1 MMHSNAANR
10 LDRLPITRF
19 HKITLVAVSFAY
31 FFEFADINSFAT
43 TVPKLITLWGVT
55 INQIAYVTSL
65 SFVGMFFGSLIASWL
80 ADRWGRKKALTIT
93 TVWYSVFSLAAVFSW
108 DIVSLGAFRILTS
121 AGLAAMTVVAVI
133 YVNEIFPAAVR
144 GKYQAYAIVIGIC
157 GTPATNLIASIVVP
171 LSDWSWRLV
180 YLWGALG
187 ILFIL
192 FTRHLKES
200 PRWYESKGQYDKAE
214 AVLAQIEAQVSAE
227 KGVLPT
233 PAAPVA
239 AVPTAKT
246 KTKTPLKLLLQK
258 KYLGPTLLLTV
269 LWVTQT
275 IGFFGYSSWAPTL
288 LAQEGFSVK
297 DSIFFVALTT
307 VGAPLG
313 SYLASLVTDRF
324 ERKWCLVVFGTTIAI
339 CGLFYGLTFNPI
351 LIVVFGFL
359 VNLFERGYTALAY
372 AYSPEVFDTA
382 GRSLGTGISYGL
394 GRLSNAAGPLI
405 IASLYTGSGYQSV
418 FFFIAG
424 TWLFGAIV
432 LALFGPKTRPA
443 RLTPTAKPQDLTP
456 SASKNQA

>member
-10 LDRLPITRF
+10 LDRLPISKF

-43 TVPKLITLWGVT
+43 TVPKLIKLWGVS
-55 INQIAYVTSL
+55 INQIAYVTSA
-65 SFVGMFFGSLIASWL
+65 SFIGMFFGSLVASWL
-80 ADRWGRKKALTIT
+80 ADRWGRKKALVMT
-93 TVWYSVFSLAAVFSW
+93 TLWFSAFSLAAVFSW
-108 DIVSLGAFRILTS
+108 DILSLGVFRVLTS
-121 AGLAAMTVVAVI
+121 AGLSAMTVVAVI

-157 GTPATNLIASIVVP
+157 GTPATNLIASMVVP

-187 ILFIL
+187 IVFI
-192 FTRHLKES
+192 FFIRHLKES
-200 PRWYESKGQYDKAE
+200 PRWYESKGQYDKADAALTE
-214 AVLAQIEAQVSAE
+214 IEAQVAAE
-227 KGVLPT
+227 KGPLAT
-233 PAAPVA
+233 PAAPVGSA
-239 AVPTAKT
+239 QAT
-246 KTKTPLKLLLQK
+246 KTKAPLKLLLQK

-288 LAQEGFSVK
+288 LAKEGFSVEN
-297 DSIFFVALTT
+297 SIFYVALTT

-324 ERKWCLVVFGTTIAI
+324 ERKWCLVVFGTTIAV
-339 CGLFYGLTFNPI
+339 CGLLYGLTFNPI

-372 AYSPEVFDTA
+372 AYSPELFDTA
-382 GRSLGTGISYGL
+382 GRSLGTGVSYGL

-405 IASLYTGSGYQSV
+405 IAGLYNGSGYQSV

-424 TWLFGAIV
+424 TWLFGA
-432 LALFGPKTRPA
+432 LALAFFGPKTRQA
-443 RLTPTAKPQDLTP
+443 RPVDRTEARDLAP
-456 SASKNQA
+456 SASTPQA

>member
-10 LDRLPITRF
+10 LDRLPISRL
-19 HKITLVAVSFAY
+19 HKITLIAVSFAY

-43 TVPKLITLWGVT
+43 TVPKLVKLWGVT

-80 ADRWGRKKALTIT
+80 ADRWGRKKALAIT
-93 TVWYSVFSLAAVFSW
+93 TVWFSVFSFAAVFSW
-108 DIVSLGAFRILTS
+108 DIISLGVFRVLTS

-157 GTPATNLIASIVVP
+157 GTPATNLLASWVVP

-180 YLWGALG
+180 YLWGAMG
-187 ILFIL
+187 IVFLLFS
-192 FTRHLKES
+192 RHLKES
-200 PRWYESKGQYDKAE
+200 PRWFESKGQFDKAD
-214 AVLAQIEAQVSAE
+214 ALLTQMEAQVTAE
-227 KGVLPT
+227 KGALPEPAPA
-233 PAAPVA
+233 PAAA
-239 AVPTAKT
+239 AAT
-246 KTKTPLKLLLQK
+246 KSKPKASYKLLLQK
-258 KYLGPTLLLTV
+258 KYLGPTILLTV

-288 LAQEGFSVK
+288 LAQEGFSVS
-297 DSIFFVALTT
+297 DSIFYVALTT

-324 ERKWCLVVFGTTIAI
+324 ERKWCLVVFGTTIAV
-339 CGLFYGLTFNPI
+339 CGLFYGLTFNPV

-382 GRSLGTGISYGL
+382 GRSLGTGVSYGL

-405 IASLYTGSGYQSV
+405 IAGLYTGSGYQSV
-418 FFFIAG
+418 FYFIAG
-424 TWLFGAIV
+424 TWLFGAVV
-432 LALFGPKTRPA
+432 LAIFGPKTRPKPLA
-443 RLTPTAKPQDLTP
+443 TNVAKDAVAPTIAQ
-456 SASKNQA
+456 